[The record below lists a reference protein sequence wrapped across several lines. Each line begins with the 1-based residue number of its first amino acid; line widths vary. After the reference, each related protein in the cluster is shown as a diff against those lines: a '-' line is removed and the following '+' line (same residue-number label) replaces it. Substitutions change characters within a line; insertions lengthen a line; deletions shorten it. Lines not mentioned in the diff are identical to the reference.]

1 MEAEGGRASARFSAE
16 LIRQLVDS
24 GHTQTEIAHM
34 LGVGKSYISR
44 VAAGQRALTIE
55 HLATLERALR
65 KPMALLLLEGS
76 SRADDAPERVC
87 ERERIRKL
95 LNRPVSA
102 GKDEPLAAE
111 EQAEVDRLRADIDR
125 KLSLVSQAIDSNK
138 GRTALSARPKAPRLS
153 KLRVIKLLEREAG
166 LSAAAARRA
175 YEVQSRFAAAQGLS
189 LFGT

>member
-1 MEAEGGRASARFSAE
+1 
-16 LIRQLVDS
+16 
-24 GHTQTEIAHM
+24 M

-55 HLATLERALR
+55 HLATLERALG

-76 SRADDAPERVC
+76 SRADDAPERVR

-125 KLSLVSQAIDSNK
+125 KLSLVSQAIDANK
-138 GRTALSARPKAPRLS
+138 GRTVLSARPKKAPRLS